1 MKLLHIYRT
10 PPSEEVKKLVKLIN
24 EGEEVVGEINLWEL
38 KDDAD
43 YDRLVKLIFEAD
55 KTISWW

>member
-10 PPSEEVKKLVKLIN
+10 VPSEEVKKLVKLIS
-24 EGEEVVGEINLWEL
+24 EGEEVIGEINLWEL
-38 KDDAD
+38 KDDED